1 MFKLIFIYC
10 SLVLLTAC
18 SKNGCDNLPDQF
30 SSYEEAERKIEA
42 TEFNVRQE
50 IRTPESSW
58 IYGATFYSC
67 DGELGYL
74 EVETDHGS
82 YYLKDVPKHVWEA
95 FQATEATGKFF
106 NEVLRG
112 NYLLELRD

>member
-1 MFKLIFIYC
+1 MIKLISICC
-10 SLVLLTAC
+10 SLLILTAC

-42 TEFNVRQE
+42 TEFNVKQE

-82 YYLKDVPKHVWEA
+82 YYLKDVPKQIWQA
-95 FQATEATGKFF
+95 FQETESTGKFF
-106 NEVLRG
+106 NEELRG
-112 NYLLELRD
+112 NYLLVTGE